1 MSEITAFQSNAANA
15 WIFNGNNGY
24 LNNGNNRINANYAR
38 VFRDS
43 CFGEWEAMQAAL
55 VPLSVIY
62 FWYYECRK
70 GKRRSLAQIRF
81 ERYYP
86 GNLEEMWRL
95 LNDMEY
101 VLRDSSWFIIHYPKL
116 REVIAPDFFDRPP
129 QTLWCETMRPYVER
143 RLDPDSY
150 ACRAGRGALRA
161 VSRLVEYYYE
171 ESEGGTA
178 ECVFIK
184 IDQKS
189 FFLHIDKPMLVDMY
203 AEIIEE
209 EFAGHPWRDFMLW
222 LCRILYLSC
231 PAEHMR
237 RECPVSEG
245 ALLPPHK
252 RMENLPWWIGLAIGN
267 LIAQMGGNL
276 FSTLY
281 LAVFRH
287 FGYRFV
293 HYTDDVILP
302 LKRSRLEQFK
312 RIFIPTL
319 RIEEAKAHLEINEN
333 KTYIQGCGKG
343 VSALGFFIKAKP
355 DGIVVLPGKRI
366 VFNFKMKLRRFLDRG
381 RDDKMFRLKNKEH
394 FRDTMNSYYGNFK
407 HCNSYELR
415 EKYAKMILSSGWDDV
430 LDFKPGYACCF
441 IRKNYTIKAYHAYKN
456 RQFKK
461 YFNHYDY
468 TGKDRRAGEQAAL
481 PAGGDG
487 AVRRPRRQMCETRR
501 LVRRE
506 LPR

>member
-1 MSEITAFQSNAANA
+1 MSEIPAFQSNAANA
-15 WIFNGNNGY
+15 WIFNGNHGF
-24 LNNGNNRINANYAR
+24 LNNGNNRVNAYYAR

-55 VPLSVIY
+55 IPLSEIY
-62 FWYYECRK
+62 DWYHECRR

-81 ERYYP
+81 ERHHP
-86 GNLEEMWRL
+86 DNLEEMWRM

-101 VLRDSSWFIIHYPKL
+101 VLRECSWFIVRYPKP

-129 QTLWCETMRPYVER
+129 QTLWCETMRPYVEK

-150 ACRAGRGALRA
+150 ACRAGRGALLA

-171 ESEGGTA
+171 ESGGGTA

-184 IDQKS
+184 IDQRS
-189 FFLHIDKPMLVDMY
+189 FFLHIDKLMLVDMY
-203 AEIIEE
+203 TEIINK
-209 EFAGHPWRDFMLW
+209 EFAGHPRRDLMLW

-231 PAEHMR
+231 PTEHMR

-245 ALLPPHK
+245 DALPPHK
-252 RMENLPWWIGLAIGN
+252 RMENLPWWVGLAIGN

-281 LAVFRH
+281 LAVFRL

-302 LKRSRLEQFK
+302 LRKSRLEQFK
-312 RIFIPTL
+312 RIFMPAL
-319 RIEEAKAHLEINEN
+319 RAEEAKARLEINED
-333 KTYIQGCGKG
+333 KTYIQDCRKG
-343 VSALGFFIKAKP
+343 VPALGFFIKAKP
-355 DGIVVLPGKRI
+355 DGVAVLPGKRI
-366 VFNFKMKLRRFLDRG
+366 VFNFETKLARFLDKG
-381 RDDKMFRLKNKEH
+381 RDDRMFRLKNKER
-394 FRDTMNSYYGNFK
+394 FRDTINSYYGIFR
-407 HCNSYELR
+407 HCNSFGLR
-415 EKYAKMILSSGWDDV
+415 KGYAKTILSSGWGDV
-430 LDFKPGYACCF
+430 LDFKPGYACCLV
-441 IRKNYTIKAYHAYKN
+441 RESYTVKAYRTYKN

-468 TGKDRRAGEQAAL
+468 TGTNQRAGE
-481 PAGGDG
+481 
-487 AVRRPRRQMCETRR
+487 
-501 LVRRE
+501 
-506 LPR
+506 